1 MTFNADAA
9 DRQQTYR
16 RLVGRNRVVGVLRL
30 AVPAMGALVL
40 GILLLQIYISSLGSR
55 FGVGQISVTREN
67 ITVDSPEYAGLLEDG
82 SAYHVWARSAKAA
95 INATDQID
103 LTDAALTRS
112 SVSGI
117 TMLANALEARLDTTR
132 QLVLIEDLARV
143 EDSTGTSGTVRNSV
157 FDYAKQTLTGDGP
170 VHIDYAD
177 GTTIDASG
185 IYYDAQAQSW
195 SFTNASVT
203 LPATPGAETT
213 EKETP

>member
-1 MTFNADAA
+1 
-9 DRQQTYR
+9 
-16 RLVGRNRVVGVLRL
+16 
-30 AVPAMGALVL
+30 
-40 GILLLQIYISSLGSR
+40 
-55 FGVGQISVTREN
+55 
-67 ITVDSPEYAGLLEDG
+67 
-82 SAYHVWARSAKAA
+82 
-95 INATDQID
+95 
-103 LTDAALTRS
+103 
-112 SVSGI
+112 
-117 TMLANALEARLDTTR
+117 
-132 QLVLIEDLARV
+132 
-143 EDSTGTSGTVRNSV
+143 V